1 MRNALVVWQAC
12 TRRQWV
18 PHRMYVS
25 SALPTRMRRRQV
37 TITLTVPAMLATRG
51 RMGPCAM
58 LASPGNTRIF
68 RVLCLVRT
76 VRWIMKEGNRL
87 RKQAA
92 RLRHLVLS
100 SVKPVNSGRTADHAR
115 YVRKGRTK
123 QVLGPN
129 NALRVLQ
136 IQFHGL
142 EVRTLPAALATL
154 GTQAPMVGPAQP
166 VSLANTRS
174 W

>member
-25 SALPTRMRRRQV
+25 SALPTRTRRRQV

-68 RVLCLVRT
+68 WVLCLVRT
-76 VRWIMKEGNRL
+76 VRWMRKEGNRC

-100 SVKPVNSGRTADHAR
+100 SVQPVKSGQTADHVCYA
-115 YVRKGRTK
+115 RKGRTS
-123 QVLGPN
+123 QTLVLS
-129 NALRVLQ
+129 NAHSVLQ
-136 IQFHGL
+136 IQFHCL
-142 EVRTLPAALATL
+142 EVKTSPAALATL